1 MMILIIP
8 VLKVSYSQLAFFSG
22 FSNLNQMNILIV
34 EDEKSLAR
42 EIASF
47 LKSENFLCEL
57 AFSGTEASE
66 KIAVNLY
73 DFILLDLGL
82 PDYNGLDLLEEAKKA
97 GSEAAFIILTAR
109 GAVEDKVKGLDLGAD
124 DYLAKPFALVELLSR
139 INAVARRKFNVIS
152 QDVVLGE
159 FLMKVQS
166 RKLICKGQ
174 EVDLTKK
181 EFDLLQYLVL
191 NQNRVLTRHQL
202 YEHIWG
208 NILDDQYD
216 SNFIDVHIKNLRKKL
231 NLHAPSPWL
240 ETVRGVG
247 YRISTEQQVS

>member
-1 MMILIIP
+1 
-8 VLKVSYSQLAFFSG
+8 
-22 FSNLNQMNILIV
+22 MNVLIV
-34 EDEKSLAR
+34 EDEKSLAN

-47 LKSENFLCEL
+47 LKSENFLCDL
-57 AFSGTEASE
+57 AFTGGDASE

-82 PDYNGLDLLEEAKKA
+82 PDYNGLDLINESKKA
-97 GSEAAFIILTAR
+97 GSEASVIIITAR

-139 INAVARRKFNVIS
+139 INAVARRKFNVAS
-152 QDVVLGE
+152 QDIELGD
-159 FLMKVQS
+159 FVMQVHS
-166 RKLICKGQ
+166 RKLICKG
-174 EVDLTKK
+174 EEMDLTKK

-191 NQNRVLTRHQL
+191 NHDKVLTRQQL

-231 NLHAPSPWL
+231 NHHAPSPWL

-247 YRISTEQQVS
+247 YRVSTG

>member
-1 MMILIIP
+1 M
-8 VLKVSYSQLAFFSG
+8 
-22 FSNLNQMNILIV
+22 NLLIV
-34 EDEKSLAR
+34 EDEKSLAN

-47 LKSENFLCEL
+47 LKSENFLCDL
-57 AFSGTEASE
+57 AFTGNSASE

-73 DFILLDLGL
+73 DFVLLDLGL
-82 PDYNGLDLLEEAKKA
+82 PDYDGLDLIKEARKA
-97 GSEAAFIILTAR
+97 GSEASFIIITAR

-124 DYLAKPFALVELLSR
+124 DYLPKPFALVELLSR
-139 INAVARRKFNVIS
+139 INAVARRKFNVAN
-152 QDVVLGE
+152 QDIELGN
-159 FLMKVQS
+159 FVMQVQS
-166 RKLICKGQ
+166 RKLICREQ

-191 NQNRVLTRHQL
+191 NHNKVLTRQQL

-208 NILDDQYD
+208 NFLDDQYD

-231 NLHAPSPWL
+231 NHHAPSPWL

-247 YRISTEQQVS
+247 YRVSTG

>member
-1 MMILIIP
+1 
-8 VLKVSYSQLAFFSG
+8 
-22 FSNLNQMNILIV
+22 MNVLIV
-34 EDEKSLAR
+34 EDEISLAL

-47 LKSENFLCEL
+47 LKSENLLCDT
-57 AFSGTEASE
+57 AFTGNEASE

-73 DFILLDLGL
+73 DFVLLDLGL
-82 PDYNGLDLLEEAKKA
+82 PDYNGLDLINEARKA
-97 GSEAAFIILTAR
+97 GSEASFIIITAR

-139 INAVARRKFNVIS
+139 INAVARRKFNIVSPDIIL
-152 QDVVLGE
+152 DE
-159 FLMKVQS
+159 FTMQVQA
-166 RKLICKGQ
+166 RKLVCGGT

-181 EFDLLQYLVL
+181 EYDLLHYLVL
-191 NQNRVLTRHQL
+191 NRGKVLTRQQL

-216 SNFIDVHIKNLRKKL
+216 SNFIDVHIKNLRRKL
-231 NLHAPSPWL
+231 NTHAPTPWL

-247 YRISTEQQVS
+247 YRVSAE

>member
-1 MMILIIP
+1 
-8 VLKVSYSQLAFFSG
+8 
-22 FSNLNQMNILIV
+22 MNVLIV
-34 EDEKSLAR
+34 EDEKSLAN
-42 EIASF
+42 EIALF
-47 LKSENFLCEL
+47 LKSENFLCDL
-57 AFSGTEASE
+57 AFTGRDASE

-82 PDYNGLDLLEEAKKA
+82 PDYNGLDLINEAKKA
-97 GSEAAFIILTAR
+97 GSEASFIIITAR

-139 INAVARRKFNVIS
+139 INAVARRKFNVTS
-152 QDVVLGE
+152 QDIELGD
-159 FLMKVQS
+159 FVMQVQS
-166 RKLICKGQ
+166 RKLICKGA

-191 NQNRVLTRHQL
+191 NHNKVLTRQQL

-231 NLHAPSPWL
+231 NQHAPSPWL

-247 YRISTEQQVS
+247 YRVSTG

>member
-1 MMILIIP
+1 
-8 VLKVSYSQLAFFSG
+8 
-22 FSNLNQMNILIV
+22 MNVLIV

-47 LKSENFLCEL
+47 LEKENFLCEI
-57 AFSGTEASE
+57 AHTGRDASE

-82 PDYNGLDLLEEAKKA
+82 PDYDGLELIKEAKKLN
-97 GSEAAFIILTAR
+97 SEASFIIITAR
-109 GAVEDKVKGLDLGAD
+109 GAVEDKVKGLNLGAD

-139 INAVARRKFNVIS
+139 INAVARRKFNVKTDDIA
-152 QDVVLGE
+152 LGE
-159 FLMKVQS
+159 FTLKVLS
-166 RKLICKGQ
+166 RKLYYKEK
-174 EVDLTKK
+174 EVELTRK
-181 EFDLLQYLVL
+181 EFDLLQYLAL
-191 NQNRVLTRHQL
+191 NRNKVLTRQQL

-231 NLHAPSPWL
+231 NEYAPTPWL

-247 YRISTEQQVS
+247 YRITIEDQTTR

>member
-1 MMILIIP
+1 M
-8 VLKVSYSQLAFFSG
+8 
-22 FSNLNQMNILIV
+22 NLLIV
-34 EDEKSLAR
+34 EDEKSLA
-42 EIASF
+42 EEMASF
-47 LKSENFLCEL
+47 LKSENFLCDL
-57 AFSGTEASE
+57 AFTGIEASE

-73 DFILLDLGL
+73 DFVLLDLGL
-82 PDYNGLDLLEEAKKA
+82 PDYNGLDLLTEARKA
-97 GSEAAFIILTAR
+97 GSEASFIIITAR

-139 INAVARRKFNVIS
+139 INAVARRKFKVVS
-152 QDVVLGE
+152 QDVNLGD
-159 FLMKVQS
+159 FVMQDRS
-166 RKLICKGQ
+166 RQLFCMGK

-181 EFDLLQYLVL
+181 EYDLLQYLVL
-191 NQNRVLTRHQL
+191 NHEKVLTRQQL

-247 YRISTEQQVS
+247 YRVSL